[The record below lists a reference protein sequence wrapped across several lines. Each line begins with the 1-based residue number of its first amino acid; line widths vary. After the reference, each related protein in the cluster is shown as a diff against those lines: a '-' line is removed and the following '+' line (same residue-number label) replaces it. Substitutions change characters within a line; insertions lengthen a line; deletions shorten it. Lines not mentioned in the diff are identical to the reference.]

1 MTTWNVKPIILAL
14 AVSVALSA
22 CKSLAPQYEQPQV
35 SVPESFKYD
44 TAKQSAIQA
53 ASLGWQDYF
62 ADPRLHRLIE
72 IALER
77 NTDLRTAA
85 LNAEALRKQYM
96 ITRADGLPS
105 INASGSAARTRTAKD
120 LSSTGNSYTRN
131 SYSIGLGVTSYELDL
146 FGKARS
152 NQDAALESYFNSA
165 ASRDSTHL
173 SLVASV
179 AKAYFNE
186 RYAEESMALAQRV
199 LKSREQTYRLTQLKH
214 QAGVVSAVD
223 LRQQEAL
230 IESAKADY
238 ASAVQSKEQASNAL
252 TILLNQPIP
261 TDLPKGLALS
271 KQFKVSKLP
280 AGLSSDV
287 LLNRPDIRAAE
298 HALKQANVNIGA
310 ARAAFFPSISLTSTI
325 GMGSTELS
333 GLFRG
338 SNRTWTFAPSIN
350 IPIFNWGSLQASL
363 DAAKIRQEI
372 QVVNYEAA
380 VQSAFRDVADALVAR
395 EQLEQ
400 AHAAKQRQSRAYADN
415 LRLVNLRY
423 QHGVSSALDLLDA
436 ERSNYSANTTLL
448 ASQLSRLENMAD
460 LYKALGGGLKRF
472 TDETENKPAEPTT
485 AS

>member
-105 INASGSAARTRTAKD
+105 VNASGSAARTRTAKD

-131 SYSIGLGVTSYELDL
+131 AYSIGLGVTSYELDL

-252 TILLNQPIP
+252 AILLNQPIP

-298 HALKQANVNIGA
+298 HALKQANANIGA

-400 AHAAKQRQSRAYADN
+400 AHAAKQRQSKAYADN